1 MADLECFDNKNNQL
15 VLNKSVAEM
24 LVVCDKKIKEYEE
37 LKSSIIDKL
46 KKEMEQNNIIKIETD
61 EVVINYIAE
70 SYRETF
76 DSKELK
82 KEDDKL
88 YNKYIKISKV
98 KSSVRIKIKND
109 NLDDKE

>member
-1 MADLECFDNKNNQL
+1 MDLECFDNKNNQL
-15 VLNKSVAEM
+15 VLNKSVAEILM
-24 LVVCDKKIKEYEE
+24 MCDKKIKEYEE
-37 LKSSIIDKL
+37 LKSGIIDKL

-76 DSKELK
+76 DSKQLK
-82 KEDDKL
+82 KEDEKL

-98 KSSVRIKIKND
+98 KPSVRIKFKND
-109 NLDDKE
+109 NLDNKE